1 MARKSGFDTR
11 LAVAAGVLGV
21 GVFASLGATHL
32 GNIDRGAG
40 DILISMSRG
49 ETGVL
54 MDIAPRSCP
63 PNCGIDFNWEP
74 LRRP

>member
-11 LAVAAGVLGV
+11 LIIAAGVLV
-21 GVFASLGATHL
+21 FGVFASVGATHL
-32 GNIDRGAG
+32 GDIDLGAG
-40 DILISMSRG
+40 DMLISMSRG

-63 PNCGIDFNWEP
+63 PHCGIDFNWEP
-74 LRRP
+74 LGRR